1 MGEDQRAGQAQRESS
16 GLFASLRR
24 MGLHGLELL
33 QNRVD
38 LLSIELEAEKLRL
51 FAALAQALMALLLAV
66 AGLGLLSAGLLLL
79 SPEAWRW
86 LCALLMAAIY
96 FGLAWWCWKKASRSL
111 SQKGGAFAGTVAEM
125 ARDRAALGD

>member
-1 MGEDQRAGQAQRESS
+1 MSEEQRAGQAQQAGP

-33 QNRVD
+33 QNRVE
-38 LLSIELEAEKLRL
+38 LVSIELEAEKLRL
-51 FAALAQALMALLLAV
+51 FAALVQALMALLLAI
-66 AGLGLLSAGLLLL
+66 AGLGLFSAGLLLL

-86 LCALLMAAIY
+86 LCALLMAAAY
-96 FGLAWWCWKKASRSL
+96 FSLAWWCWKKASRSL
-111 SQKGGAFAGTVAEM
+111 SQQGGAFAGTVAEL